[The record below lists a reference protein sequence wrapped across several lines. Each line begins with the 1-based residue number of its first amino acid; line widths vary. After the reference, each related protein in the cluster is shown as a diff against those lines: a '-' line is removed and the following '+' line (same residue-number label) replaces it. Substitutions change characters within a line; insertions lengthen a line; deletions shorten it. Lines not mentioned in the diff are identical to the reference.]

1 MKIYTAT
8 IKTENHIAEYIVK
21 AESKEEAE
29 KKIKTIC
36 GERLRVKE
44 K

>member
-1 MKIYTAT
+1 MKTYIAT
-8 IKTENHIAEYIVK
+8 IKYEDYTAEYQVRAEDK
-21 AESKEEAE
+21 AEAE